1 MKRTTFSFLIII
13 FIIGS
18 CGKPG
23 LNRSEQV
30 LARVYDSYLYVTDL
44 GNLIPEGTSAADS
57 VLFVKSFVDNWIK
70 SQLLL
75 YQAEKNLTNE
85 QKNFDR
91 QLKDYRNS
99 LIVYKYESEL
109 INQNLD
115 TVVENR
121 EIEEYYY
128 NNQKNFQLKDNIVQ
142 AVYVKISSDSPKIR
156 RILQYAKSDKQ
167 SDRDSLESN
176 CMRYAE
182 DFQIIDNEWITFDDL
197 LDRLPLDIYN
207 QESFLRNNSFIQ
219 VTEEDYTYL
228 ANILDYRLSE
238 SLSPLSQEYNNIKSI
253 ILNMRKRALIKQM
266 HQKIYDE
273 ALKKEEFEYF

>member
-1 MKRTTFSFLIII
+1 LKRTIFSFLILIV
-13 FIIGS
+13 IIGS

-23 LNRSEQV
+23 FNRSDQV

-44 GNLIPEGTSAADS
+44 GSLIPEGTSAADS
-57 VLFVKSFVDNWIK
+57 VIFVRSYVENWIK
-70 SQLLL
+70 DHLLL

-85 QKNFDR
+85 QKNFEP

-115 TVVENR
+115 TLVENR

-128 NNQKNFQLKDNIVQ
+128 DNQKNFQLKDNIVQ
-142 AVYVKISSDSPKIR
+142 AVYVKIKSDSPKIR
-156 RILQYAKSDKQ
+156 KILQYAKSDKQ

-182 DFQIIDNEWITFDDL
+182 DFQIIDHEWITFDDL
-197 LDRLPLDIYN
+197 LDRLPLEVYN

-219 VTEEDYTYL
+219 VTEEDYTFL

-253 ILNMRKRALIKQM
+253 ILNLRKRALIKQM

>member
-1 MKRTTFSFLIII
+1 LKRTIFSFLILIV
-13 FIIGS
+13 IIGS

-23 LNRSEQV
+23 FNESDQV

-44 GNLIPEGTSAADS
+44 GSLIEDGTTAADS
-57 VLFVKSFVDNWIK
+57 VLFVRSFVDNWIK
-70 SQLLL
+70 DQLLL

-85 QKNFDR
+85 QKNFED
-91 QLKDYRNS
+91 QLRDYRNS
-99 LIVYKYESEL
+99 LIVYKYETEL

-115 TVVENR
+115 TLVENR

-142 AVYVKISSDSPKIR
+142 AVYVKIKSDSPKIR
-156 RILQYAKSDKQ
+156 KILQYAKSDKQ

-182 DFQIIDNEWITFDDL
+182 DFQIIDHEWITFDDL
-197 LDRLPLDIYN
+197 LDRLPLEVYN

-219 VTEEDYTYL
+219 VTEEDYTFL
-228 ANILDYRLSE
+228 ANIFDYRLSE

-253 ILNMRKRALIKQM
+253 ILNLRKRALIKQM

>member
-1 MKRTTFSFLIII
+1 MKRTIFSLILLI

-18 CGKPG
+18 CSKRGF
-23 LNRSEQV
+23 NRSEPV
-30 LARVYDSYLYVTDL
+30 LARVYDSYLYASEL
-44 GNLIPEGTSAADS
+44 GSLVPDGISAADS
-57 VLFVKSFVDNWIK
+57 FLFVRSYVDNWIK

-85 QKNFDR
+85 QKNFES

-99 LIVYKYESEL
+99 LIVYKYETEL

-115 TVVENR
+115 TVVGSR

-128 NNQKNFQLKDNIVQ
+128 NNQNNFQLKDNIVQ

-156 RILQYAKSDKQ
+156 KIIQYAKSDNHR
-167 SDRDSLESN
+167 DRDSLELN

-197 LDRLPLDIYN
+197 LDRLPLEVYN
-207 QESFLRNNSFIQ
+207 QESYLRNNSFIQ
-219 VTEEDYTYL
+219 ISDEGYTYL

-253 ILNMRKRALIKQM
+253 ILNVRKKALIKQM
-266 HQKIYDE
+266 QQKIYDE
-273 ALKKEEFEYF
+273 ALKNEEFEYF